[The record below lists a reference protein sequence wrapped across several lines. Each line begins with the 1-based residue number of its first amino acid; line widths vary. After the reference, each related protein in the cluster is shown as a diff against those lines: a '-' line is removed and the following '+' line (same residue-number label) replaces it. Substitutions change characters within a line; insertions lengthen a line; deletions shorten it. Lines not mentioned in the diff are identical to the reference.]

1 MNPFR
6 RLFVR
11 HDHYRDLRKFVQ
23 QWDELEELLIN
34 IYKAGAASPA
44 ETRAHAEIRSQLR
57 RAYSHWQVQLHEYWK
72 ETRAAGEIVK
82 DDPFL
87 QLLAIEQADDF
98 IDDWRGMQTLPAARE
113 ALNQLL
119 LESD

>member
-1 MNPFR
+1 MNPFS

-11 HDHYRDLRKFVQ
+11 HIRYGDLRKFVQ
-23 QWDELEELLIN
+23 QWDELEELLIH
-34 IYKAGAASPA
+34 IYKTGAASPA
-44 ETRAHAEIRSQLR
+44 ETRAHVEIRSQLQR
-57 RAYSHWQVQLHEYWK
+57 TYPLWQVQLHTYW
-72 ETRAAGEIVK
+72 THILAGGEIVK

-98 IDDWRGMQTLPAARE
+98 IDNWRAMQTLPAARE

-119 LESD
+119 LEIG